1 MDVVSIA
8 GRLAEVVLV
17 LVLPASVWGHLL
29 YPRERLAVTFALG
42 LLLMMAT
49 LPAVVMVVSW
59 VSGAEAGS
67 GLLVMVSAV
76 ATLTGLT
83 ASLWRMRGR
92 SRRQLDA

>member
-1 MDVVSIA
+1 MDALGVA
-8 GRLAEVVLV
+8 GRLAEIVLV

-49 LPAVVMVVSW
+49 LPAAVLVVSW
-59 VSGAEAGS
+59 VSGADAVS

-76 ATLTGLT
+76 ATLAGLA

-92 SRRQLDA
+92 TRRQLDA